1 MTRKKNALFSVIT
14 IGSHSIKMIIAE
26 ASNEKDFKVIE
37 NTNYPINL
45 GRESFSK
52 GIISVPVV
60 LEVCNILNKLKK
72 LLMEY
77 RVTEFDVIA
86 TSAIREAKNRLFI
99 IDKIMITTGLH
110 VRILTNAEERYL
122 TFKSIRKNYFLL
134 EDFATTSSLF
144 LDLGSGSISVSIY
157 SKNKLTFS
165 QNLDMGALR
174 LYEETCELEEES
186 TSYPVLLEE
195 YTSSNIDRII
205 NFGPHKRILRFF
217 IFGNNAHFIS
227 SLCKP
232 EKIYPKLS
240 YVSREAFLDLYEKV
254 KYMSSLEIMKKYNIG
269 EDEIDLFFPSL
280 VIVKGF
286 LDLTISSGVY
296 LTEVSLREGLM
307 YNLLERNFNPEA
319 QKEDYEDILSS
330 ARHIAKRFKYD
341 KEHSREIEK
350 FALEIFEAV
359 KDAHELG
366 NREKL
371 LLQLACILHDT
382 GKFLSYENHYKYSA
396 DIILALDLVGI
407 SEKDLNI
414 VSACAKYHS
423 HITPGENSYLF
434 DKMKEEDKIVCAK
447 LIAIIRIADAL
458 DRSHK
463 GKFENIEVNY
473 TKKEFTITGY
483 SSEDTTLEE
492 WVFTKKATFFA
503 EVFGVMPELII
514 KGLLNYE

>member
-1 MTRKKNALFSVIT
+1 
-14 IGSHSIKMIIAE
+14 
-26 ASNEKDFKVIE
+26 
-37 NTNYPINL
+37 
-45 GRESFSK
+45 
-52 GIISVPVV
+52 
-60 LEVCNILNKLKK
+60 
-72 LLMEY
+72 
-77 RVTEFDVIA
+77 
-86 TSAIREAKNRLFI
+86 
-99 IDKIMITTGLH
+99 
-110 VRILTNAEERYL
+110 
-122 TFKSIRKNYFLL
+122 
-134 EDFATTSSLF
+134 
-144 LDLGSGSISVSIY
+144 
-157 SKNKLTFS
+157 
-165 QNLDMGALR
+165 MGALR

-254 KYMSSLEIMKKYNIG
+254 KYMSSLEIMKKYNVG

-296 LTEVSLREGLM
+296 LTDISLREGLM
-307 YNLLERNFNPEA
+307 YNLLEKNFNPEA

-341 KEHSREIEK
+341 KEHSKEIEK

-359 KDAHELG
+359 KNAHELG

-423 HITPGENSYLF
+423 HVTPGENSYLF

-483 SSEDTTLEE
+483 SSDDTTLEE

>member
-1 MTRKKNALFSVIT
+1 MNKKKNALFSVIT

-26 ASNEKDFKVIE
+26 ASDEKNFKVIE
-37 NTNYPINL
+37 KTNYPINL

-52 GIISVPVV
+52 GIISVPIV
-60 LEVCNILNKLKK
+60 LEVCSILNKLKK
-72 LLMEY
+72 LLLEY
-77 RVTEFDVIA
+77 NVAEYDVIA

-122 TFKSIRKNYFLL
+122 TFKSIRNNYFLL

-165 QNLDMGALR
+165 QNLNLGALR
-174 LYEETCELEEES
+174 LYEETSELEEES
-186 TSYPVLLEE
+186 TSYPLLLEE
-195 YTSSNIDRII
+195 FTASNIDRII

-217 IFGNNAHFIS
+217 IFGNNAHFVA

-240 YVSREAFLDLYEKV
+240 YVSREVFLDYYEKV
-254 KYMSSLEIMKKYNIG
+254 KYMSPIEIMETFNISE
-269 EDEIDLFFPSL
+269 EDIDLFFPSL

-286 LDLTISSGVY
+286 LDLTISSGIY

-307 YNLLERNFNPEA
+307 YSLLERNFNPEA
-319 QKEDYEDILSS
+319 QKADFDDILSS

-341 KEHSREIEK
+341 KEHSREVEK
-350 FALEIFEAV
+350 FALDIFEAV

-366 NREKL
+366 SREKL

-396 DIILALDLVGI
+396 DIIQALDLVGI
-407 SEKDLNI
+407 SENDLKI

-423 HITPGENSYLF
+423 HVTPGENSYLF
-434 DKMKEEDKIVCAK
+434 DKMNEDDKIISAK
-447 LIAIIRIADAL
+447 LIAIIRIADSL

-463 GKFENIEVNY
+463 RKFESIEVEY
-473 TKKEFTITGY
+473 TKKEFKIIAY

-492 WVFTKKATFFA
+492 WVFSKKATFFA